1 MGVGEG
7 GVKGEPE
14 KGELVKEV
22 MEEMLDRRLDD
33 RALGLIKT
41 GRSSPPT
48 TVLGLGPAAE
58 NTSTT
63 YATASS
69 RASSPERYT
78 NEASALARMARHSAN
93 AAKGP

>member
-1 MGVGEG
+1 MGVGED
-7 GVKGEPE
+7 VKGDPT

-22 MEEMLDRRLDD
+22 MEEMLDRKLDD

-41 GRSSPPT
+41 GGSSLPT

-58 NTSTT
+58 NTSTM

-69 RASSPERYT
+69 LASSPERYT
-78 NEASALARMARHSAN
+78 KAASA
-93 AAKGP
+93 